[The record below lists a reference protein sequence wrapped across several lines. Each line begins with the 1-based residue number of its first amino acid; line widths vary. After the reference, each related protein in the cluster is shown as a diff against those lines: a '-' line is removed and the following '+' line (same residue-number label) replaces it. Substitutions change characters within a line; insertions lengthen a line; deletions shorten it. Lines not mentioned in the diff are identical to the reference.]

1 MNIQWSMSAIGPG
14 ADLVRTAGSTNIAG
28 VVIPSTAP
36 MFLAGVGVHLV
47 IGLVAVVC
55 GAVAMLSP
63 KRVGRHPSFGTV
75 YFWSIAGLFITASL
89 LAAARWAEDSVLF
102 VLGACSFAFAVIGF
116 QARRRRWP
124 QWPRWH
130 MTGMALSYIA
140 MLTAFY
146 VDNGKNLPVW
156 RELPLWALWFG
167 PSVIGLPILLYNL
180 VHHPLVRRISGRR
193 RSG

>member
-36 MFLAGVGVHLV
+36 MFLAGV
-47 IGLVAVVC
+47 
-55 GAVAMLSP
+55 
-63 KRVGRHPSFGTV
+63 
-75 YFWSIAGLFITASL
+75 
-89 LAAARWAEDSVLF
+89 DSVLF